1 VLTERLEIGPVGSGD
16 VAALARLGQD
26 PLVRAHLGG
35 PLTAPDATARSADL
49 VGRHGCYAVRLIGQ
63 SGLIGVATVVPGH
76 DEPAEMSYWFDPS
89 VWGRGIAR
97 EAVAAVL
104 EQHGAGGDETRVI
117 AVTQAS
123 NARSIKLL
131 ESLGFEAE
139 HELVEFGER
148 QVFYARIR
156 SGRATAS

>member
-1 VLTERLEIGPVGSGD
+1 MSERLEIGPVGPGD
-16 VAALARLGQD
+16 VAALARLGKD
-26 PLVRAHLGG
+26 LLVRAHLGG
-35 PLTAPDATARSADL
+35 PLTAADATQRARDL
-49 VGRHGCYAVRLIGQ
+49 VDREGCYAVRLIGQ
-63 SGLIGVATVVPGH
+63 TDLAAVVTLVPGH
-76 DEPAEMSYWFDPS
+76 HEPAELSYWFDPT